1 MKQVNYNAE
10 HQKYSI
16 SQLRSIPEYMALIG
30 ASAYFDDKLQGIIQK
45 ILDSIDINKAEGVLL
60 DYIAWLVGTSRSFF
74 DTSDY
79 FSLNRQD
86 VNVEKY
92 IYFENADVQA
102 GSLQDV
108 KLRQR
113 INAKAY
119 ANHSKC
125 TREDN
130 IQVIKNMTFA
140 DKVIIKNVDTML
152 LDITLIGSNIIST
165 ENIRDDIESILGRGV
180 GIRNLEVLN
189 GTE

>member
-1 MKQVNYNAE
+1 MKQVNYNVE

-16 SQLRSIPEYMALIG
+16 SQLRNVPEYMALIG
-30 ASAYFDDKLQGIIQK
+30 ASAYFDDKLQSIIQK

-60 DYIAWLVGTSRSFF
+60 DYIAWLVGTSRIFF

-79 FSLNRQD
+79 FSVNRTD

-92 IYFENADVQA
+92 IYFENADIQT
-102 GSLQDV
+102 GSLQDS

-113 INAKAY
+113 VKAKAY

-130 IQVIKNMTFA
+130 IKVIKNMTFA
-140 DKVIIKNVDTML
+140 DKVVIKNVDTML
-152 LDITLIGSNIIST
+152 LDITLIGSNIITT
-165 ENIRDDIESILGRGV
+165 ENIRGDIESILGRGV
-180 GIRNLEVLN
+180 GIRNLEVSD